1 MTRRPLPPYRPPRW
15 RRSRAVH
22 VALIIAT
29 GIGLGLLA
37 AGFFAL
43 VGD

>member
-1 MTRRPLPPYRPPRW
+1 MTRRPLPPYRPPNR

-22 VALIIAT
+22 VALTIAT
-29 GIGLGLLA
+29 GVGLGLLA
-37 AGFFAL
+37 VGFFAL